1 MSSRRRREPAPDPR
15 RVSHAASS
23 RSSIPTPPTPGSREH
38 PSLTS
43 HPSRPSRSA
52 DGAYLA
58 ASLSTHVVKVYQ
70 RGSDGSLGALAELTG
85 HGAPVTDVSF
95 PLPHEPWG
103 ALTSS
108 DDGTTRYWDVRAPPQ
123 SRETS
128 RYVAHF
134 AKSHATAT
142 LGGGNDHLVAAGAD
156 AQIVF
161 WDRRAATGLEVFE
174 ESHSEDV
181 TRIRFQPSRRNRLFT
196 ASVDGLVCAF
206 DCGGN
211 PADINDEDGLLT
223 VMHTGAA
230 VVEIGFCGRGGDSRD
245 DDALWLLTGNEDAW
259 FFDVGGDENTLGD
272 QLAYVPDT
280 RGKAT
285 AAAAAA
291 GVAAGGLSESV
302 DYLVRCFSA
311 PGGGPLVAAGTQ
323 TGTLGV
329 FPVVMD
335 GSCGPGVGALGAPL
349 AVLDGGHRDIVRA
362 FEPGSTPVTGAEDS
376 RVCAWGDADA
386 AASVA
391 SSGSSG
397 GGKAGRHEDGGRRH
411 SPY

>member
-1 MSSRRRREPAPDPR
+1 MSTRRRREPAPDPR
-15 RVSHAASS
+15 RVSRAASS
-23 RSSIPTPPTPGSREH
+23 RSSILASPTPGAREH
-38 PSLTS
+38 PSLTPP
-43 HPSRPSRSA
+43 PSRPSRSA

-85 HGAPVTDVSF
+85 HGGPVTDVSF
-95 PLPHEPWG
+95 PLPHEPRG

-134 AKSHATAT
+134 AKSHATAS
-142 LGGGNDHLVAAGAD
+142 LGGANDHLVAAGAD

-161 WDRRAATGLEVFE
+161 LGQARTTGLEVFE

-196 ASVDGLVCAF
+196 ASVDGLACAF

-230 VVEIGFCGRGGDSRD
+230 VGEIGSRSRRRLRD

-272 QLAYVPDT
+272 RSPTSRT
-280 RGKAT
+280 RAGK
-285 AAAAAA
+285 
-291 GVAAGGLSESV
+291 
-302 DYLVRCFSA
+302 R
-311 PGGGPLVAAGTQ
+311 PRGGG
-323 TGTLGV
+323 
-329 FPVVMD
+329 
-335 GSCGPGVGALGAPL
+335 
-349 AVLDGGHRDIVRA
+349 
-362 FEPGSTPVTGAEDS
+362 
-376 RVCAWGDADA
+376 
-386 AASVA
+386 
-391 SSGSSG
+391 
-397 GGKAGRHEDGGRRH
+397 GGRRGGRRDRPWIISCGASRRRAGARSSWRARRLGRWGC
-411 SPY
+411 SPS

>member
-1 MSSRRRREPAPDPR
+1 MSTQRRREPAPDPR

-23 RSSIPTPPTPGSREH
+23 RSSILTPPTPGSREH

-134 AKSHATAT
+134 AKSHATAS
-142 LGGGNDHLVAAGAD
+142 LGGANDHLVAAGAD

-230 VVEIGFCGRGGDSRD
+230 IVEIGFCGRGGDSRD

-335 GSCGPGVGALGAPL
+335 GSCGPGVGLLGAPL

-386 AASVA
+386 AASAA

>member
-23 RSSIPTPPTPGSREH
+23 RSSIPTPPTPAH
-38 PSLTS
+38 ANI
-43 HPSRPSRSA
+43 RPSPLTPRVLPRSA

-142 LGGGNDHLVAAGAD
+142 LGGGNDHPAPQAPTRRSCFGTGA
-156 AQIVF
+156 
-161 WDRRAATGLEVFE
+161 RRRPEVFE

-230 VVEIGFCGRGGDSRD
+230 VVERLDF
-245 DDALWLLTGNEDAW
+245 A
-259 FFDVGGDENTLGD
+259 V
-272 QLAYVPDT
+272 
-280 RGKAT
+280 
-285 AAAAAA
+285 AAA
-291 GVAAGGLSESV
+291 
-302 DYLVRCFSA
+302 
-311 PGGGPLVAAGTQ
+311 
-323 TGTLGV
+323 
-329 FPVVMD
+329 
-335 GSCGPGVGALGAPL
+335 
-349 AVLDGGHRDIVRA
+349 
-362 FEPGSTPVTGAEDS
+362 TPETTTRYG
-376 RVCAWGDADA
+376 C
-386 AASVA
+386 
-391 SSGSSG
+391 
-397 GGKAGRHEDGGRRH
+397 
-411 SPY
+411 

>member
-23 RSSIPTPPTPGSREH
+23 RSSIPTPPTPCSREH

-161 WDRRAATGLEVFE
+161 WDRRAATGLGVFE

-311 PGGGPLVAAGTQ
+311 PGGPARRGGHADWDAGGVPCRDGRIVRTGRGRARRASGGSGRGTQ
-323 TGTLGV
+323 GYRARVRAGV
-329 FPVVMD
+329 D
-335 GSCGPGVGALGAPL
+335 AG
-349 AVLDGGHRDIVRA
+349 DGG
-362 FEPGSTPVTGAEDS
+362 
-376 RVCAWGDADA
+376 
-386 AASVA
+386 
-391 SSGSSG
+391 G
-397 GGKAGRHEDGGRRH
+397 G
-411 SPY
+411 